1 MLFYELA
8 CHPEVFNKKY
18 LLENDVA
25 IKEVLKNIAEKGS
38 IANLNGAQWIL
49 IIEEKIASLD
59 DEIVYESNL
68 KKQLQTL
75 LKTLETRKKIIFHG
89 AIKNIT
95 DWLEIIYSYR
105 TEEFSAIL
113 NTSTTEK
120 TYTAPDLLDSD
131 LWDNIKRTSSEYAI
145 QNEEYIKSEI
155 APILHN
161 AQQID
166 LIDPY
171 FDITEDRY
179 KKPFKIIID
188 TLSSQNNNR
197 EVSLTIHIK
206 NQNNNKPDVL
216 DRTKYLERW
225 QEVFKSH
232 EELRVKCV
240 LCVWHESHLNE
251 MHDRH
256 IIRDESFGATLPTG
270 IDERKKNKT
279 MWHDM
284 GYHNVDFVLNDFRSD
299 SSPFKLVAEVTM
311 NEKKIWINGV
321 LQKNDNRTIEE
332 KLANKKDFRK
342 KLDL

>member
-8 CHPEVFNKKY
+8 CHPAVFNKSY
-18 LLENDVA
+18 ILDNDVA
-25 IKEVLKNIAEKGS
+25 IKQVLKNIAEKGS

-49 IIEEKIASLD
+49 VIEEYIASLN
-59 DEIVYESNL
+59 DEIIRESNL
-68 KKQLQTL
+68 KKQFQTL
-75 LKTLETRKKIIFHG
+75 LKTLETRKKIIHHG
-89 AIKNIT
+89 EIKNVT
-95 DWLEIIYSYR
+95 DWLEIIYSYQID
-105 TEEFSAIL
+105 EFSAIL

-120 TYTAPDLLDSD
+120 TYTPPDLLDSD
-131 LWDNIKRTSSEYAI
+131 LWDNITRTSSEYAI
-145 QNEEYIKSEI
+145 QDEEYIKSEI

-179 KKPFKIIID
+179 RKPFKIIID
-188 TLSSQNNNR
+188 SLSNQGYNR
-197 EVSLTIHIK
+197 QVSLTIHIK

-225 QEVFKSH
+225 QEIFKSH
-232 EELRVKCV
+232 EDLNVQCI
-240 LCVWHESHLNE
+240 LCVWHESRVNE

-284 GYHNVDFVLNDFRSD
+284 GHHNVDYVLNDFRSD
-299 SSPFKLVAEVTM
+299 SSPFKLVAEVTKD
-311 NEKKIWINGV
+311 EKKVWINGI
-321 LQKNDNRTIEE
+321 LQKNSNLSIEE

-342 KLDL
+342 K